1 MAPVISLFWGIGVV
15 LLVKFV
21 QPQVQKAV
29 NWEDSVTHGHFA
41 LIIAIGMTPDF
52 VLTMISVYRFHMT
65 TKMWNERI
73 QADLDKKKLASK
85 GLRAE
90 VVKNI
95 DAIRP
100 KQRLSWNHRC
110 WARSFADLRF
120 KDTGRLNAV
129 KSELLKRKLFK

>member
-21 QPQVQKAV
+21 QPQVHKDI
-29 NWEDSVTHGHFA
+29 NWEEGVTHGYFA
-41 LIIAIGMTPDF
+41 LIIAIGMTTDF
-52 VLTMISVYRFHMT
+52 VLTMISVHRFHIK

-73 QADLDKKKLASK
+73 QADLDKKKLA
-85 GLRAE
+85 A
-90 VVKNI
+90 
-95 DAIRP
+95 
-100 KQRLSWNHRC
+100 Q
-110 WARSFADLRF
+110 DLRF